1 MASLATAYGLFQ
13 RGSEET
19 NKKFFEKKNTQEKAP
34 AYNPVPFAFSGRN
47 ARDNRCMELLI
58 VTLAS
63 ALAGFVD
70 SIVGGGGLIFLPA
83 LFAVYPS
90 APPATLFG
98 TNKSASVW
106 GTSFAAWQYSRR
118 VQVQWRVMLP
128 AAAVAMMGAFIG
140 AWLVTQISPDFLR
153 RALPFVLMAV
163 LGYTLMR
170 KDMGREHVP
179 RFEGRAELWAAC
191 TVGVT
196 IGFYDGFFG
205 PGTGSF
211 FVFLLVRW
219 LGYDFLNASV
229 AAKLLNLS
237 SNAAALVLFGLKG
250 HVWWH
255 LALPLALANVAGSLL
270 GTRMALKHGAG
281 FVRGM
286 FIVVVTALIG
296 KTSYDAFLR

>member
-1 MASLATAYGLFQ
+1 
-13 RGSEET
+13 
-19 NKKFFEKKNTQEKAP
+19 
-34 AYNPVPFAFSGRN
+34 
-47 ARDNRCMELLI
+47 MELFL

-70 SIVGGGGLIFLPA
+70 AIVGGGGLILLPA
-83 LFAVYPS
+83 LFAVYPG
-90 APPATLFG
+90 ATPATLLG
-98 TNKSASVW
+98 TNKSASIW
-106 GTSFAAWQYSRR
+106 GTIFATWQYSRR
-118 VQVQWRVMLP
+118 VQINWRIMLP
-128 AAAVAMMGAFIG
+128 AAGLAMAGSFVG
-140 AWLVTQISPDFLR
+140 AWLVTHVSPEFLR
-153 RALPFVLMAV
+153 KFLPVVLVALLI
-163 LGYTLMR
+163 YTLLR
-170 KDMGREHVP
+170 KDLGQHHQP
-179 RFEGRAELWAAC
+179 RFTGRAELLAAG
-191 TVGVT
+191 TVGLS

-237 SNAAALVLFGLKG
+237 SNAAALVLFTLKG

-270 GTRMALKHGAG
+270 GTRMALQHGAS
-281 FVRGM
+281 FVRVM
-286 FIVVVTALIG
+286 FIVVVAALIC